1 MTTTAIPLERTDASA
16 MWLELLDTIGVPFAV
31 TDRHGALLRQSSA
44 TTILLDD
51 AEVRPLLSA
60 AVHEMTS
67 GWGPAPGRT
76 RLLRSARGLPALG
89 VVVSTSPLRV
99 LVVLDRYGHRPRP
112 TLPERYRGLT
122 AREREVAAL
131 LASPLTTREIAT
143 RLGITVHTTHR
154 HTEAVFRKLQVR
166 SRVAVA
172 EVVLRLSG
180 AADGSVLA
188 DLASA

>member
-1 MTTTAIPLERTDASA
+1 MTTTAIPLGRTDASA
-16 MWLELLDTIGVPFAV
+16 VWLELLETMGVPFAV
-31 TDRHGALLRQSSA
+31 ADRHGALLRQSSA
-44 TTILLDD
+44 TTVLLDD
-51 AEVRPLLSA
+51 AEVGPLLTA
-60 AVHEMTS
+60 AVNEVAS
-67 GWGPAPGRT
+67 AWGPPPGKARM
-76 RLLRSARGLPALG
+76 LRSARGVPALG
-89 VVVSTSPLRV
+89 VVISTSPVRV
-99 LVVLDRYGHRPRP
+99 LVVLDRYRHRVRP
-112 TLPERYRGLT
+112 ILPDRYRGLT

-131 LASPLTTREIAT
+131 LASPLTTREIAA
-143 RLGITVHTTHR
+143 RLGITVHTTRR